1 MSVNFFVDDRI
12 DPQTRA
18 AVLQDLVNHG
28 GIPIFT
34 SVGNQ
39 PYTVDCVYTLTM
51 EARDAVR
58 ERLAHAQ
65 RQHRDLSWRDTA
77 PLDEWK
83 IRNWWGLLPEQRR
96 AAVLNGIATD
106 DMSAGNALADLMR
119 LGFDLDDLERV
130 PTEGSY
136 MRLLWPPE
144 VARWVTAAA
153 QREARR

>member
-1 MSVNFFVDDRI
+1 MAVNFFVDDRM
-12 DPQTRA
+12 DPQARA

-34 SVGNQ
+34 RVGDH
-39 PYTVDCVYTLTM
+39 PFAVDCVYTRTTA
-51 EARDAVR
+51 ARDTVR

-65 RQHRDLSWRDTA
+65 RPHHDLSWRDNA

-83 IRNWWGLLPEQRR
+83 VRNWWALLPEQRR
-96 AAVLNGIATD
+96 AAVQDGITND
-106 DMSAGNALADLMR
+106 DMSAGNALADLIR

-130 PTEGSY
+130 QTEGTH
-136 MRLLWPPE
+136 MRLLWPPY

-153 QREARR
+153 RR

>member
-1 MSVNFFVDDRI
+1 M
-12 DPQTRA
+12 
-18 AVLQDLVNHG
+18 
-28 GIPIFT
+28 
-34 SVGNQ
+34 
-39 PYTVDCVYTLTM
+39 
-51 EARDAVR
+51 
-58 ERLAHAQ
+58 
-65 RQHRDLSWRDTA
+65 
-77 PLDEWK
+77 DEWK
-83 IRNWWGLLPEQRR
+83 IRNWWSLLPEQRR

-130 PTEGSY
+130 PTEGNY